1 MSTDK
6 IKSQII
12 EAFMKHVAKKGK
24 VPKSIYS
31 FCSKND
37 FEEDDFYNHFTSYA
51 NLQKEIY
58 LTLFNHTIQTLLK
71 DKEYDK
77 FTAENKLLSFYF
89 TFFENMKANRS
100 YVVIDLKSPQ
110 DISKLELL
118 KEAFDSYIKSLGL
131 KSIDFKSDIIHKLGR
146 NIKGNVMWLQL
157 MLILKFWL
165 KDDSKGFEKT
175 DILIEK
181 AVSTTMQIMDTTP
194 LESIMDLGKFLF
206 KEKKAFMS

>member
-1 MSTDK
+1 MSTDNK
-6 IKSQII
+6 RHQII
-12 EAFMKHVAKKGK
+12 TAFMKHVAKKNK

-31 FCSKND
+31 FCLKND
-37 FEEDDFYNHFTSYA
+37 FEEDDFYNHFTSYV

-58 LTLFNHTIQTLLK
+58 LDLFNHTMQTLLK
-71 DKEYDK
+71 EEEYDK

-89 TFFENMKANRS
+89 TFFENLKANRS
-100 YVVIDLKSPQ
+100 YVVIDLKSQQ

-118 KEAFDSYIKSLGL
+118 KEAFDSYIKSLEL
-131 KSIDFKSDIIHKLGR
+131 KSIDLKNETVNKLQEKV
-146 NIKGNVMWLQL
+146 KGNGMWLQL

-181 AVSTTMQIMDTTP
+181 TITTTMQIMDTTP
-194 LESIMDLGKFLF
+194 LESIIDLGKFLF
-206 KEKKAFMS
+206 KEKKAFTS